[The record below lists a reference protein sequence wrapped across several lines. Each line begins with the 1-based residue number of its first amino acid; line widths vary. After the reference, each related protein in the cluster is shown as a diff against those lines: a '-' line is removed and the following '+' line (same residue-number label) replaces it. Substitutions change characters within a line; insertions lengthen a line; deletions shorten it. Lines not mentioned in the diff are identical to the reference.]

1 MPSIMIIK
9 RIALLALILLIAG
22 LTGLSLASCGS
33 ISHFGSKTSEDFA
46 EVAPGQPMEDYIVE
60 EAPTEEWGMDRGEP
74 DLPDHE
80 VTAPGISD
88 PSLRYVIRRGS
99 IDLSVSDTRKK
110 VQEIQKIVREAE
122 GIIAGSYVYEIREG
136 QYGARMTL
144 RVPENRFEAILEQLE
159 NLGKVT
165 NIQTV
170 LEDITMQYVDLES
183 RLNNQEAQE
192 KRLTE
197 ILDMAEKVEDVLEI
211 EKELARVRGEIESMT
226 ARLTRLRDQVT
237 YATIN
242 VSLRE
247 KAIPTGTVSPH
258 AFYNLG
264 NRISE
269 AFIGSIN
276 FILNAASGLIVLFT
290 ALIPALF
297 LLVVI
302 GSIIWLLVHR
312 HINKRAAAGSQN
324 EGQAAGSDDKI

>member
-1 MPSIMIIK
+1 MPSKMLIK
-9 RIALLALILLIAG
+9 RIALLTLVLLIAG

-33 ISHFGSKTSEDFA
+33 VYHYGYKTSEDFA
-46 EVAPGQPMEDYIVE
+46 EVAPGQPME
-60 EAPTEEWGMDRGEP
+60 EWGMARGEP

-80 VTAPGISD
+80 VTTPGVGD
-88 PSLRYVIRRGS
+88 PSLRHVIRRGS
-99 IDLSVSDTRKK
+99 IDLSVSDTREKI
-110 VQEIQKIVREAE
+110 QEIQKFVREAK

-144 RVPENRFEAILEQLE
+144 RVPENRFEAALEQLE

-165 NIQTV
+165 NIQTE
-170 LEDITMQYVDLES
+170 LEDITMEYVDLES

-197 ILDMAEKVEDVLEI
+197 ILDMAETVEDVLEI
-211 EKELARVRGEIESMT
+211 EKELSRARGEIESMT
-226 ARLTRLRDQVT
+226 ARLTRLKDQVT

-242 VSLRE
+242 VSMRE
-247 KAIPTGTVSPH
+247 EAIPTGTVSPL
-258 AFYNLG
+258 AFHNLG

-276 FILNAASGLIVLFT
+276 FILNSASGLIVTFM
-290 ALIPALF
+290 ALIPALI
-297 LLVVI
+297 LLIVI
-302 GSIIWLLVHR
+302 GGIIWLLVRR
-312 HINKRAAAGSQN
+312 HINKRTAAGSQN